1 MRTFSKKSLKQI
13 KELLKM
19 YEAQESADYEYLQ
32 EFSVGTEEYENYLI
46 ILNELNK
53 KTEALRK
60 TIEIIRGIYGT
71 EIS

>member
-1 MRTFSKKSLKQI
+1 MKTFSKKSLKQI

-32 EFSVGTEEYENYLI
+32 EFPVGTEEYENYLI
-46 ILNELNK
+46 ILNELSK